1 MTEVTHTY
9 NPERFKNA
17 ARYYTNGRPTY
28 PKLLAQRVA
37 ELVGV
42 SKQHAVLDLGTGPG
56 FLALDFAPIAGLVTA
71 VDPAPEMLEQAQQN
85 FTRAQ
90 AQIRLVQG
98 SSAALDPQLGRFRL
112 VTIGRAF
119 HWMDRAPT
127 LRSLDERIE
136 SGGAVAL
143 FSEQYPEIP
152 SNAWHNDFQALVDS
166 YGSADPA
173 RIQLR
178 AAPRHEA
185 FLLASAF
192 DHLERVAVLETR
204 HTPIERFVDRALSF
218 ATTWHGRPGSREDDL
233 PHEVRR
239 VLAPHAD
246 ERGNILE
253 VIEGQALVARRSAD
267 LSARR

>member
-1 MTEVTHTY
+1 MSAATHTY

-28 PKLLAQRVA
+28 PKQLSTRVA
-37 ELVGV
+37 ALIGL
-42 SKQHAVLDLGTGPG
+42 SPQHSVLDLGTGPG
-56 FLALDFAPIAGLVTA
+56 FLALDFAGLVGSVTA
-71 VDPAPEMLEQAQQN
+71 VDPAPEMLEQAKLN
-85 FTRAQ
+85 FERAG
-90 AQIRLVQG
+90 ARIRLVQG

-127 LRSLDERIE
+127 LRTLDGFIE
-136 SGGAVAL
+136 PGGAVAL
-143 FSEQYPEIP
+143 FGEQYPEIP
-152 SNAWHNDFQALVDS
+152 QNAWHADFQALIDS

-173 RIQLR
+173 RVQLR
-178 AAPRHEA
+178 ASPRHEA
-185 FLLASAF
+185 VLLASAF
-192 DHLERVAVLETR
+192 DLLERVAVLETR
-204 HTPIERFVDRALSF
+204 DTPIERFVDRALSF
-218 ATTWHGRPGSREDDL
+218 ATTWHGRPGSREHDL

-246 ERGNILE
+246 ERGNIRE

-267 LSARR
+267 QPV